1 MTEGVAK
8 FNIALELITKNESD
22 APKQKNL
29 DHESIFTKYY
39 PPSGNNENP
48 FYLNLVFGDEEG
60 NIKWLDLT
68 AFIREPTQETIDS
81 NLRQGLTLQA
91 MIATNSTRVPYFS
104 PTRPYAETKIGFMA
118 SRRMMNEAGSIGE
131 SLLDSAMR
139 QKPPEIVDMNKC
151 VLTRVVSKSHK

>member
-8 FNIALELITKNESD
+8 FSIALEFITKNESD

-29 DHESIFTKYY
+29 DHESIFPKYY
-39 PPSGNNENP
+39 PPYGNNENP

-60 NIKWLDLT
+60 NIKRLDLT

-118 SRRMMNEAGSIGE
+118 SRRMMNIADKRIPAFMEE
-131 SLLDSAMR
+131 
-139 QKPPEIVDMNKC
+139 
-151 VLTRVVSKSHK
+151 